1 MVLQYCELGFAISGC
16 CIFNRCTMKNIAK
29 LLFFAIETARTCYKF
44 RSRLCGLLACSF
56 MLSLTACSQVVSVRY
71 NMEVSVNDNG
81 KIFTGS
87 GVWQETVTEGFFFPG
102 VSHKGDAI
110 PVSIGQR
117 GTLFL
122 LVAGSDEPGSW
133 APTAFENAFYG
144 NQLFGEKSRIFD
156 GKTYRTLRYVDQL
169 KEIRAMNGA
178 TKELDCSSG
187 SAGSRVCP
195 FMVTFRDLSDP
206 KSVVVLDPRDIGNV
220 FGPGV
225 TLNPIRI
232 TITRKR
238 VTTGRIEKVLPWL
251 KQYQKR
257 NFLGEEMTKRSF
269 RVPDA
274 RKLLTCWEFSSTS
287 IFCGGF

>member
-1 MVLQYCELGFAISGC
+1 MKIPATLRFPFTWATYRKPDAISGLKVLLS
-16 CIFNRCTMKNIAK
+16 IFALIA
-29 LLFFAIETARTCYKF
+29 
-44 RSRLCGLLACSF
+44 LAG
-56 MLSLTACSQVVSVRY
+56 CSQVVSVRY
-71 NMEVSVNDNG
+71 NMEVSVTDNG
-81 KIFTGS
+81 KIYTGS
-87 GVWQETVTEGFFFPG
+87 GVWQETVTDGFFFPG

-110 PVSIGQR
+110 PISIGEK

-122 LVAGSDEPGSW
+122 LVAGSAAPGSPGSW

-144 NQLFGEKSRIFD
+144 NQLFGEKSRIYN
-156 GKTYRTLRYVDQL
+156 GRTYRTLKYIDQL
-169 KEIRAMNGA
+169 KEIRAMTGV
-178 TKELDCSSG
+178 TRELDCSSG
-187 SAGSRVCP
+187 STGSRICP
-195 FMVTFRDLSDP
+195 FMVTFRDLADP
-206 KSVVVLDPRDIGNV
+206 KSVVVLDPRKISSV

-225 TLNPIRI
+225 TLDPIRI

-238 VTTGRIEKVLPWL
+238 VTTGRIEKMLPWL
-251 KQYQKR
+251 RQYSKR